1 MSFLPGHRH
10 QAPGIGTIRRAPEVA
25 VQPNG
30 CEPTVQQTLL
40 QAWSRVEVVFEPPS
54 AFEVLVSSA
63 SDDPPAAR
71 FVLPVHDAP
80 PTGDVSDA
88 VFVPLPALDPEQ
100 PDRAIDASDVKSV
113 ILESISNLTSQGKPK
128 GRAGKRLP
136 WWGQYID

>member
-1 MSFLPGHRH
+1 MPPTLDVPPAGCIPPALD
-10 QAPGIGTIRRAPEVA
+10 APPAVFAPPAFDGPPTAEVPPA
-25 VQPNG
+25 A
-30 CEPTVQQTLL
+30 L
-40 QAWSRVEVVFEPPS
+40 VEVVFEPPS

-128 GRAGKRLP
+128 GRAGKRLR
-136 WWGQYID
+136 WWAQYID